1 MRLIPIEK
9 LEKGNCLQICFLKN
23 CSEYKEREMRLF
35 IAIRFPENVLAELA
49 RIQREMKKQ
58 GVSGNF
64 SRAENLHLTLAFLGE
79 VKAPRAV
86 SEAMKAVEVPPMELT
101 LGESGR
107 FRGLYWAGL
116 EENPTLFSY
125 TEALRAELKERE
137 IWFDEKAF
145 RPHITL
151 VRRARYEGE
160 GPMPQVPVRKES
172 FEVQKVSLMKSE
184 NIGGKLT
191 YTEIY
196 AEKRK

>member
-1 MRLIPIEK
+1 
-9 LEKGNCLQICFLKN
+9 
-23 CSEYKEREMRLF
+23 MRLF

-58 GVSGNF
+58 GVTGNF

-79 VKAPRAV
+79 VKAPREV
-86 SEAMKAVEVPPMELT
+86 GEAMKAVEVPPLELT

-116 EENPTLFSY
+116 EENQTLSSY
-125 TEALRAELKERE
+125 TEALRAELKERG